1 MARPRGE
8 IKAVCQNEKCRFYLR
23 EAGKDIVKRGRY
35 STGHQRYFCN
45 HCKTFFMET
54 KGTPLYH
61 KHLTKSEIIE
71 ICKHLVEK
79 NGIRS
84 IERITGHHRDTI
96 GRLLE
101 DLALH
106 AEMVNSILLQEVKLG
121 QFEVDEMWTFIKKN
135 KRKLS
140 REAQT
145 QMKKAMPGFT
155 PA

>member
-1 MARPRGE
+1 MSRPRSD
-8 IKAVCQNEKCRFYLR
+8 IKAVCQNYKCPHYRREK
-23 EAGKDIVKRGRY
+23 GKNIIKKGKY
-35 STGHQRYFCN
+35 STGHQRYYCYN
-45 HCKTFFMET
+45 CRTFFMET
-54 KGTPLYH
+54 KGTPLYR
-61 KHLTKSEIIE
+61 KRLSEDEITN

-101 DLALH
+101 DMGKQAGIMNGILTKDLH
-106 AEMVNSILLQEVKLG
+106 WGPMEL
-121 QFEVDEMWTFIKKN
+121 DEMWTFLKKS

-140 REAQT
+140 ASATVAIRQAT
-145 QMKKAMPGFT
+145 RGFT